1 MNHYSSKLA
10 RQSNFYDFWSMNIY
24 IRFQDNQLVSNRA
37 TLSKCSCLLILTVLH
52 ITYHSRDTEFLQKII
67 RTYFDWIS

>member
-10 RQSNFYDFWSMNIY
+10 RPQNFYDFWSMNIY

-37 TLSKCSCLLILTVLH
+37 TLSICSYLLILTVLH
-52 ITYHSRDTEFLQKII
+52 ITVGTLNFYKKS
-67 RTYFDWIS
+67 